1 MEPNLFDRLDDLAG
15 PTGENPL
22 WAPRAPYEA
31 QPGRDL
37 LLIPLTTDWAS
48 DEDAASAL
56 DAIKHSSF
64 VDSVVPS
71 GRTVHV
77 QLDDEWLRNAGER
90 ILADGGAGRRNA
102 DLAADQRTAV
112 YFWGANTTKALH
124 VGHLR
129 NLAVGHALS
138 AALGE
143 AGATIERRSLLS
155 DIGRGM
161 GEAMAGIMYS
171 GKHTQVLHEIPGK
184 SDHFVG
190 ACYASYIKSR
200 AQAQDDPV
208 EDSLDR
214 ESVMHDDSADAI
226 VNGVLAGDPH
236 VLELWSKTRAWVLA
250 GHRKTLARLGIE
262 FDRVIF
268 ESDFLDEMS
277 ALGTAGMEAGAL
289 ERREDGVVIYR
300 TGRSELEEMP
310 LIRPD
315 GLSTQHMRALA
326 YWTVAPELE
335 QMTSIQVCGGEWVSH
350 VTCRQD
356 LMARLASQNVTEQ
369 HPTHTVF
376 HGLVAEGGQRLSSS
390 QEGASLI
397 DELIEMLDAE
407 IDRDPEKRAV
417 RDQLAVPECLGAQV
431 ALGYFLLQQ
440 PNKSV
445 DFDPAEL
452 LQDGRSLA
460 WDLARARVHPVG
472 VATHDDP
479 IDDLAYRFAIVQ
491 SELFR
496 VHLNSSIGK
505 LDVTPIARHASHL
518 ARWYVE
524 QPRSPEVA
532 AIVRIALDDVE
543 RSLGLSVGS

>member
-1 MEPNLFDRLDDLAG
+1 MESNLFDRLDDLTG
-15 PTGENPL
+15 PTAEEPL
-22 WAPRAPYEA
+22 WAPRAPYA
-31 QPGRDL
+31 AHADRDL
-37 LLIPLTTDWAS
+37 LLIPLVSGWRDDPAARDALTAITDS
-48 DEDAASAL
+48 P
-56 DAIKHSSF
+56 F
-64 VDSVVPS
+64 VDSAVAT
-71 GRTVHV
+71 GRHV
-77 QLDDEWLRNAGER
+77 ELRLSDTWLRATAERLLVEAGTGPR
-90 ILADGGAGRRNA
+90 HA
-102 DLAADQRTAV
+102 DLAAGQRTAV

-138 AALGE
+138 AALTE
-143 AGATIERRSLLS
+143 AGAEVERRSLLS

-171 GKHTQVLHEIPGK
+171 GKHGQVLHEIPGK

-190 ACYASYIKSR
+190 NCYAAYIKSR
-200 AQAQDDPV
+200 AQAQDI

-214 ESVMHDDSADAI
+214 ESVMHEDSADVI
-226 VNGVLAGDPH
+226 VGGVLAGDPH

-277 ALGTAGMEAGAL
+277 EIGQAGIEAGAL
-289 ERREDGVVIYR
+289 EKRDDGVVIYR
-300 TGRSELEEMP
+300 TERSELEEMP

-335 QMTSIQVCGGEWVSH
+335 EMTSIQVCGGEWVSH

-356 LMARLASQNVTEQ
+356 LMERLSATSVAEQ

-376 HGLVAEGGQRLSSS
+376 HGLVAEGGKRLSSS

-397 DELIEMLDAE
+397 DELIETIDAE
-407 IDRDPEKRAV
+407 IERDPAKRAV
-417 RDQLAVPECLGAQV
+417 RDRLPVPECLGAQV

-440 PNKSV
+440 TGKAV
-445 DFDPAEL
+445 DFDPAVL
-452 LQDGRSLA
+452 LEDGQSLA

-472 VATHDDP
+472 PATADDP
-479 IDDLAYRFAIVQ
+479 LDDPAYRFAIVQ
-491 SELFR
+491 SELLR
-496 VHLNSSIGK
+496 VHLRSAIRK
-505 LDVTPIARHASHL
+505 LDVTPVARHASHL
-518 ARWYVE
+518 ARWFVE

-532 AIVRIALDDVE
+532 AIVRVALDDVE
-543 RSLGLSVGS
+543 RSLGLSIGS

>member
-1 MEPNLFDRLDDLAG
+1 MEPNLFDRLDELTG
-15 PTGENPL
+15 PTAENPL
-22 WAPRAPYEA
+22 WAPRASYTA

-37 LLIPLTTDWAS
+37 LLIPLTSEWNS
-48 DEDAASAL
+48 DPDAAASLAAIGDSPVV
-56 DAIKHSSF
+56 DA
-64 VDSVVPS
+64 VVPN
-71 GRTVHV
+71 GKVVHLR
-77 QLDDEWLRNAGER
+77 LDDDWLRAAGER
-90 ILADGGAGRRNA
+90 IRAEAGTGRNR

-129 NLAVGHALS
+129 NLAIGHALS
-138 AALGE
+138 AALTE

-161 GEAMAGIMYS
+161 GEAMAGVMYS

-190 ACYASYIKSR
+190 TCYAAYIKSR
-200 AQAQDDPV
+200 AQAQDEAV

-214 ESVMHDDSADAI
+214 ESIMHDDSADAI

-277 ALGTAGMEAGAL
+277 ELGDAGMEAGAL

-300 TGRSELEEMP
+300 TDRSELEEMP

-335 QMTSIQVCGGEWVSH
+335 EMTSIQVCGGEWVSH

-356 LMARLASQNVTEQ
+356 LMERLSSQSVAEQ

-397 DELIEMLDAE
+397 DELIETLDAE
-407 IDRDPEKRAV
+407 IERDPEKRAV
-417 RDQLAVPECLGAQV
+417 RDQLPVPECLGAQV

-440 PNKSV
+440 TGKAV
-445 DFDPAEL
+445 DFDPALL
-452 LQDGRSLA
+452 LQDGQSLG

-472 VATHDDP
+472 EATHDDP
-479 IDDLAYRFAIVQ
+479 VDDPAYRFAIVQ
-491 SELFR
+491 CELLR
-496 VHLNSSIGK
+496 VHLNGAISK

-518 ARWYVE
+518 ARWFVE
-524 QPRSPEVA
+524 EPRSPEVSEL
-532 AIVRIALDDVE
+532 VHIALDDVE

>member
-1 MEPNLFDRLDDLAG
+1 MEPNLFDRLDELTG
-15 PTGENPL
+15 PTAEDPL
-22 WAPRAPYEA
+22 WAPRASYTA

-37 LLIPLTTDWAS
+37 LLIPLTSEWSS
-48 DEDAASAL
+48 DPDAAASLTAIGDSPVV
-56 DAIKHSSF
+56 DA
-64 VDSVVPS
+64 VVPN
-71 GRTVHV
+71 GKVVHLR
-77 QLDDEWLRNAGER
+77 LDDEWLRAAAER
-90 ILADGGAGRRNA
+90 IRAEAGTGRNA
-102 DLAADQRTAV
+102 DLAAGQRTAV

-129 NLAVGHALS
+129 NLAIGHALS
-138 AALGE
+138 AALTE
-143 AGATIERRSLLS
+143 AGATVERRSLLS

-161 GEAMAGIMYS
+161 GEAMAGVMYS

-190 ACYASYIKSR
+190 TCYAAYIKSR
-200 AQAQDDPV
+200 AQAEKI

-214 ESVMHDDSADAI
+214 ESVMHEDSADVI
-226 VNGVLAGDPH
+226 VGGVLAGDPH

-277 ALGTAGMEAGAL
+277 DLGTAGMEAGAL

-300 TGRSELEEMP
+300 TERSELEEMP

-335 QMTSIQVCGGEWVSH
+335 EMTSIQVCGGEWVSH

-356 LMARLASQNVTEQ
+356 LMERLSDRSVAEQ

-397 DELIEMLDAE
+397 DELIETLDAE
-407 IDRDPEKRAV
+407 IERDPVKRAV
-417 RDQLAVPECLGAQV
+417 RDQLPVPECLGAQV

-440 PNKSV
+440 TGKAV
-445 DFDPAEL
+445 DFDPALL
-452 LQDGRSLA
+452 LQDGQSLG

-472 VATHDDP
+472 EATHDDP
-479 IDDLAYRFAIVQ
+479 VDDPAYRFAIVQ
-491 SELFR
+491 CELLR
-496 VHLNSSIGK
+496 VHLGGAISK

-518 ARWYVE
+518 ARWFVE

-532 AIVRIALDDVE
+532 ELVHIALDDVE

>member
-1 MEPNLFDRLDDLAG
+1 MEPNLFDRLDELTG
-15 PTGENPL
+15 PTAENPL
-22 WAPRAPYEA
+22 WAPRASYTA

-37 LLIPLTTDWAS
+37 LLIPLTKDW
-48 DEDAASAL
+48 DGDPDATGALSAIEASAP
-56 DAIKHSSF
+56 
-64 VDSVVPS
+64 VDTIVPN
-71 GRTVHV
+71 GKVVHV
-77 QLDDEWLRNAGER
+77 RLDDDWLRNAGTRIRAER
-90 ILADGGAGRRNA
+90 GSGRNR

-129 NLAVGHALS
+129 NLAIGHALS
-138 AALGE
+138 AALTE

-161 GEAMAGIMYS
+161 GEAMAGLMYS

-190 ACYASYIKSR
+190 TCYAAYIKSR
-200 AQAQDDPV
+200 AQAQEQDI

-214 ESVMHDDSADAI
+214 ESIMHDDSADAI

-277 ALGTAGMEAGAL
+277 ELGAAGMEAGAL

-300 TGRSELEEMP
+300 TERSELEEMP
-310 LIRPD
+310 LLRPD

-335 QMTSIQVCGGEWVSH
+335 EMTSIQVCGGEWVSH

-356 LMARLASQNVTEQ
+356 LMQRLASQNVAEQ

-397 DELIEMLDAE
+397 DTLIEALDAE
-407 IDRDPEKRAV
+407 IDADPDKRAV
-417 RDQLAVPECLGAQV
+417 RDQLPVPEALGAQV

-440 PNKSV
+440 TGKAV
-445 DFDPAEL
+445 DFDPALL
-452 LQDGRSLA
+452 LQDGQSLG

-472 VATHDDP
+472 EATYDDP
-479 IDDLAYRFAIVQ
+479 VDDPAYRFAIVQ
-491 SELFR
+491 CELFR
-496 VHLNSSIGK
+496 VHLSGAITK

-518 ARWYVE
+518 ARWFVE
-524 QPRSPEVA
+524 EPRSPEVA
-532 AIVRIALDDVE
+532 ELVHIALDDVE

>member
-1 MEPNLFDRLDDLAG
+1 MEPNLFDRLDELTG
-15 PTGENPL
+15 PTAENPL
-22 WAPRAPYEA
+22 WAPRASYTA

-37 LLIPLTTDWAS
+37 LLIPLTTDWSS
-48 DEDAASAL
+48 DQQATDALAAIDSSPAV
-56 DAIKHSSF
+56 DA
-64 VDSVVPS
+64 VVPN
-71 GRTVHV
+71 GKLVHV
-77 QLDDEWLRNAGER
+77 RLDDEWLRRTGDRIRAAAGT
-90 ILADGGAGRRNA
+90 ARNA
-102 DLAADQRTAV
+102 DLAAEQRTAV

-129 NLAVGHALS
+129 NLAIGHALS
-138 AALGE
+138 AALTE
-143 AGATIERRSLLS
+143 AGATVERRSLLS

-161 GEAMAGIMYS
+161 GEAMAGVMYS

-190 ACYASYIKSR
+190 TCYAAYIKSR
-200 AQAQDDPV
+200 AQARDQAV

-214 ESVMHDDSADAI
+214 ESIMHDDSADMIAG
-226 VNGVLAGDPH
+226 GVLAGDPH

-277 ALGTAGMEAGAL
+277 ELGAAGMEAGAL

-300 TGRSELEEMP
+300 TERSELEEMP

-326 YWTVAPELE
+326 YWTVAPDLDE
-335 QMTSIQVCGGEWVSH
+335 MTSIQVCGGEWVAH

-356 LMARLASQNVTEQ
+356 LMQRLAAQNVAEQ

-397 DELIEMLDAE
+397 DALIGTLDAQ
-407 IDRDPEKRAV
+407 IDADPGKRAV
-417 RDQLAVPECLGAQV
+417 RDQLPVPEALGAQV

-440 PNKSV
+440 TGKSV
-445 DFDPAEL
+445 DFDPALL
-452 LQDGRSLA
+452 LQDGQSLG

-472 VATHDDP
+472 NATYDDP
-479 IDDLAYRFAIVQ
+479 VDDPAYRFAIVQ
-491 SELFR
+491 CELFR
-496 VHLNSSIGK
+496 VHLGSAISK

-518 ARWYVE
+518 ARWFVE
-524 QPRSPEVA
+524 EPRSPEVA
-532 AIVRIALDDVE
+532 QLVRIALDDVE

>member
-1 MEPNLFDRLDDLAG
+1 MEPNLFDRLDELTG
-15 PTGENPL
+15 PTAEHPL
-22 WAPRAPYEA
+22 WAPRASYTA

-37 LLIPLTTDWAS
+37 LLIPLTKEWAS
-48 DEDAASAL
+48 DPDATGALAAIEASTA
-56 DAIKHSSF
+56 
-64 VDSVVPS
+64 VDTLVPNDKV
-71 GRTVHV
+71 VHV
-77 QLDDEWLRNAGER
+77 RLDDEWLRDAGER
-90 ILADGGAGRRNA
+90 IRAERGRGRNG
-102 DLAADQRTAV
+102 DLAAGQRTAV

-129 NLAVGHALS
+129 NLAIGHALS
-138 AALGE
+138 AALTE

-161 GEAMAGIMYS
+161 GEAMAGVMYS

-190 ACYASYIKSR
+190 TCYAAYIKSR
-200 AQAQDDPV
+200 AQAHEI

-214 ESVMHDDSADAI
+214 ESVMHEDSADVI
-226 VNGVLAGDPH
+226 VGGVLAGDPH

-277 ALGTAGMEAGAL
+277 ELGAAGMEVGAL

-300 TGRSELEEMP
+300 TDRSELEEMP

-326 YWTVAPELE
+326 YWTVAPELDE
-335 QMTSIQVCGGEWVSH
+335 MTSIQVCGGEWVSH

-356 LMARLASQNVTEQ
+356 LMQRISAQSIAEQ

-397 DELIEMLDAE
+397 DELIETLDAE
-407 IDRDPEKRAV
+407 IEGDPVKRAV
-417 RDQLAVPECLGAQV
+417 RDRLPVPEALGAQV
-431 ALGYFLLQQ
+431 ALGWFLQQ
-440 PNKSV
+440 QTGKAV
-445 DFDPAEL
+445 DFDPALL
-452 LQDGRSLA
+452 LQDGQSLG

-472 VATHDDP
+472 DATHDDP
-479 IDDLAYRFAIVQ
+479 VDDPAYRFAIVQ
-491 SELFR
+491 CELLR
-496 VHLNSSIGK
+496 VHLGGAITK

-518 ARWYVE
+518 ARWFVE

-532 AIVRIALDDVE
+532 ELVQIALDDVE